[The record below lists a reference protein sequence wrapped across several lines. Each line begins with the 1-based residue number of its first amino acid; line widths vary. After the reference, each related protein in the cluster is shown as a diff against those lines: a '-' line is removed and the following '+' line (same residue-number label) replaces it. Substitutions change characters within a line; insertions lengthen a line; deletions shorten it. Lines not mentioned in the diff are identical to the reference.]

1 MSAKDDQSP
10 TCIGVGL
17 RLRVGDWVRLC
28 RRLRAR
34 ISLGV
39 CMDVVRED
47 GQKEKCLQEMEQVL
61 ITRIMGLRCFS
72 FPSAHGLTQGFRPP
86 QRLSPICHHVSQET
100 RKSEYLVSIPPNFFV
115 AMSARA
121 SVCCD
126 LLPKGVKGGGRGET
140 RPPACRLSMEGV
152 VWTTETCLI
161 LTVVMQPVVDVD
173 DALRAANVVNMIRG
187 LQRSRCE

>member
-1 MSAKDDQSP
+1 
-10 TCIGVGL
+10 
-17 RLRVGDWVRLC
+17 
-28 RRLRAR
+28 
-34 ISLGV
+34 
-39 CMDVVRED
+39 
-47 GQKEKCLQEMEQVL
+47 
-61 ITRIMGLRCFS
+61 
-72 FPSAHGLTQGFRPP
+72 
-86 QRLSPICHHVSQET
+86 
-100 RKSEYLVSIPPNFFV
+100 
-115 AMSARA
+115 MSARA

-140 RPPACRLSMEGV
+140 RPPACRLSMEEV

>member
-1 MSAKDDQSP
+1 
-10 TCIGVGL
+10 
-17 RLRVGDWVRLC
+17 
-28 RRLRAR
+28 
-34 ISLGV
+34 
-39 CMDVVRED
+39 
-47 GQKEKCLQEMEQVL
+47 
-61 ITRIMGLRCFS
+61 
-72 FPSAHGLTQGFRPP
+72 
-86 QRLSPICHHVSQET
+86 
-100 RKSEYLVSIPPNFFV
+100 
-115 AMSARA
+115 MSARA

-140 RPPACRLSMEGV
+140 RPPASRLSMEGV